1 MDPYNLPEEFSNLQA
16 QDMSKLGFMQDL
28 IRGVKKIVGSEEQNT
43 VVTHE
48 IHKDSNNSAL
58 LRRIGLFLED
68 GAWKQAN
75 EYCERVLD
83 EDPEC
88 SKAHLYKMMISH
100 KIKLEEK
107 ITECS
112 SDLEN
117 DADYRKAVRFARGS
131 EKDAIIRYN
140 EVIKN
145 RIYEKSY
152 QSAVQAMDEKRY
164 SEAIEIL
171 KRIKKTDYKDIKNK
185 IAECEQLSA
194 EEDGFAEY
202 QLACELIETS
212 PSTYADYCEAYK
224 IFKRLGDYKNSREK
238 MQQCSKYI
246 YEFENNAKFGY
257 NQFEEEK
264 VNRKPKT
271 AERNKIK
278 LIVIL
283 LIMLV
288 ITIYLIYI
296 NR

>member
-1 MDPYNLPEEFSNLQA
+1 
-16 QDMSKLGFMQDL
+16 
-28 IRGVKKIVGSEEQNT
+28 
-43 VVTHE
+43 
-48 IHKDSNNSAL
+48 
-58 LRRIGLFLED
+58 
-68 GAWKQAN
+68 
-75 EYCERVLD
+75 
-83 EDPEC
+83 
-88 SKAHLYKMMISH
+88 MMISH

-152 QSAVQAMDEKRY
+152 QSAVQAIDEKRY

-171 KRIKKTDYKDIKNK
+171 KRIKNTDYKDVKNK
-185 IAECEQLSA
+185 IAECEQLST
-194 EEDGFAEY
+194 EEDGLDEY
-202 QLACELIETS
+202 QLACKLIETS

-224 IFKRLGDYKNSREK
+224 IFERLDDYKDSREK
-238 MQQCSKYI
+238 LQQCSKYI
-246 YEFENNAKFGY
+246 YEFENNAKFGD